1 MPALVTPIPV
11 SLFVSDLVARARGGS
26 GDALSELYSLYG
38 RVLMAL
44 AYRLTRSRAD
54 AEDVLHD
61 VFLGLPEALSR
72 YEERGSLE
80 PWLKRVTARVALSR
94 RRSADRKREVALDET
109 LIGSASSA
117 ADALGNLAVV

>member
-38 RVLMAL
+38 QRLMAL
-44 AYRLTRSRAD
+44 AYRLTRSRSD

-72 YEERGSLE
+72 YEERGAFES
-80 PWLKRVTARVALSR
+80 WLKRITARVALTKLR
-94 RRSADRKREVALDET
+94 GRQRAREVS
-109 LIGSASSA
+109 I
-117 ADALGNLAVV
+117 